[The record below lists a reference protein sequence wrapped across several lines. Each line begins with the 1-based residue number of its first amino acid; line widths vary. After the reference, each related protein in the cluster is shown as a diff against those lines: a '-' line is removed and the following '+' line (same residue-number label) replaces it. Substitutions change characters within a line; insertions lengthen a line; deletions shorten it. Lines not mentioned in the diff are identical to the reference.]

1 MARVVALRQLGRR
14 AMWLESGRLEGEGCK
29 SGGSGCDEKHG
40 FPVGRWE
47 SLKGFE
53 QGITV

>member
-1 MARVVALRQLGRR
+1 MARVVALQQLGRR

-47 SLKGFE
+47 SVKGFE